1 KLNTDAR
8 WRCVYRAYVSW
19 RVGPVRR
26 VRPDKGRTAVKRAGR
41 YDRQTSIPNARLP

>member
-8 WRCVYRAYVSW
+8 WRCAYRAYVSW
-19 RVGPVRR
+19 RVGSVRR
-26 VRPDKGRTAVKRAGR
+26 VRLGKGHTAGEREGR